1 MRILSSLTAAIVIGT
16 SLITGCTNPLAT
28 QYFKQGVEKYE
39 AGNYQGAISDW
50 SKAIEINPQDAVF
63 YYNRGVA
70 KHELKDYQGAIAD
83 YTKAIEINPQ
93 DAEAFVNRGIV
104 RELVD
109 DLDGACLDWRK
120 AVDFGQTTPAE
131 WVKNQC

>member
-50 SKAIEINPQDAVF
+50 SKAIEINPRDAIA
-63 YYNRGVA
+63 YYNRGLA
-70 KHELKDYQGAIAD
+70 KEDLEDYQGAIAD
-83 YTKAIEINPQ
+83 YTKAIEVDPQHANAYINRSKAKLNLGDNKGALQ
-93 DAEAFVNRGIV
+93 DSN
-104 RELVD
+104 
-109 DLDGACLDWRK
+109 K
-120 AVDFGQTTPAE
+120 AIE
-131 WVKNQC
+131 ILSLIHI